1 MGFRIVIIN
10 SRCKLETRLNY
21 LVVRGE
27 KEKKIYINEINT
39 LIVQSTA
46 VSLTAALLSVLVENN
61 VKIIFCDE
69 KSNPQSEL
77 IPYYGAH
84 NTTKRYKWQFC
95 WGNDIKEKLWQQII
109 KQKIFNQSE
118 LLKRRGFDKEA
129 QALLQYAEDVREGDS
144 SNREGHAAKVY
155 FNCILPIGISRHGGG
170 FLNGC
175 LNYGY
180 ACLLSA
186 FNREIVAAG
195 LLTQLGIWHD
205 NEFNQR
211 RYIVSVAGKACE
223 EVFTGTSSMGSFS
236 DLDKVSQAIE
246 ADVRAL
252 ASQGFEYFDSTVL
265 DCPAYN
271 DALAKKVQSD
281 LQNYYDKAK
290 QLLIENKQ
298 LIETFVEKLKEKHY
312 LLHSEI
318 YKIYNAYIESL

>member
-69 KSNPQSEL
+69 KSNPQSEI

-205 NEFNQR
+205 NEFNQFNFSCDLMEPFR
-211 RYIVSVAGKACE
+211 PIVDEAALSLEEGDEQFKRKMANVLNFGVVVDGIHTTLDLAIQRNVRSVLSVLESGDISQ
-223 EVFTGTSSMGSFS
+223 FSFPREI
-236 DLDKVSQAIE
+236 VA
-246 ADVRAL
+246 
-252 ASQGFEYFDSTVL
+252 EYEL
-265 DCPAYN
+265 
-271 DALAKKVQSD
+271 
-281 LQNYYDKAK
+281 
-290 QLLIENKQ
+290 
-298 LIETFVEKLKEKHY
+298 
-312 LLHSEI
+312 
-318 YKIYNAYIESL
+318 

>member
-1 MGFRIVIIN
+1 MGFLIVIIN

-69 KSNPQSEL
+69 KSNPQSEI

-205 NEFNQR
+205 NEFNQFNFSCDLMEPFRPIVDEAALSLEEGDEQFKRKMANVLNFGVVVDGIHTTLDLAIR
-211 RYIVSVAGKACE
+211 RNVRSVLSVLESGDISQFSFPREIVA
-223 EVFTGTSSMGSFS
+223 
-236 DLDKVSQAIE
+236 
-246 ADVRAL
+246 
-252 ASQGFEYFDSTVL
+252 EYEL
-265 DCPAYN
+265 
-271 DALAKKVQSD
+271 
-281 LQNYYDKAK
+281 
-290 QLLIENKQ
+290 
-298 LIETFVEKLKEKHY
+298 
-312 LLHSEI
+312 
-318 YKIYNAYIESL
+318 

>member
-205 NEFNQR
+205 NEFNQFNFSCDLMEPFRPIVDEAALSLAEGDEQFKRKMANVLNFGVVVGGIHTTLDLAIR
-211 RYIVSVAGKACE
+211 RNVRSVLSVLESGDISQFSFPREIVA
-223 EVFTGTSSMGSFS
+223 
-236 DLDKVSQAIE
+236 
-246 ADVRAL
+246 
-252 ASQGFEYFDSTVL
+252 EYEL
-265 DCPAYN
+265 
-271 DALAKKVQSD
+271 
-281 LQNYYDKAK
+281 
-290 QLLIENKQ
+290 
-298 LIETFVEKLKEKHY
+298 
-312 LLHSEI
+312 
-318 YKIYNAYIESL
+318 

>member
-205 NEFNQR
+205 NEFNQFNFSCDLMEPFRPIVDEAALSLEEGDEHFKRKMANVLNFGVVVDGIHTTLDLAIR
-211 RYIVSVAGKACE
+211 RNVRSVLSVLESGDISQFSFPREIVA
-223 EVFTGTSSMGSFS
+223 
-236 DLDKVSQAIE
+236 
-246 ADVRAL
+246 
-252 ASQGFEYFDSTVL
+252 EYEL
-265 DCPAYN
+265 
-271 DALAKKVQSD
+271 
-281 LQNYYDKAK
+281 
-290 QLLIENKQ
+290 
-298 LIETFVEKLKEKHY
+298 
-312 LLHSEI
+312 
-318 YKIYNAYIESL
+318 

>member
-205 NEFNQR
+205 NEFNQFNFSCDLMEPFRPIVDEAALSLEEGGEQFKRKMANVLNFGVVVDGIHTTLDLAIR
-211 RYIVSVAGKACE
+211 RNVRSVLSVLESGDISQFSFPREIVA
-223 EVFTGTSSMGSFS
+223 
-236 DLDKVSQAIE
+236 
-246 ADVRAL
+246 
-252 ASQGFEYFDSTVL
+252 EYEL
-265 DCPAYN
+265 
-271 DALAKKVQSD
+271 
-281 LQNYYDKAK
+281 
-290 QLLIENKQ
+290 
-298 LIETFVEKLKEKHY
+298 
-312 LLHSEI
+312 
-318 YKIYNAYIESL
+318 

>member
-205 NEFNQR
+205 NEFNQFNFSCDLMEPFRPIVDEAALSLEEGDEQFKRKMANVLNFGVVVDGIHTTLDLAIR
-211 RYIVSVAGKACE
+211 RNVRSVLSVLESGDISQFSFPREIVA
-223 EVFTGTSSMGSFS
+223 
-236 DLDKVSQAIE
+236 
-246 ADVRAL
+246 
-252 ASQGFEYFDSTVL
+252 EYEL
-265 DCPAYN
+265 
-271 DALAKKVQSD
+271 
-281 LQNYYDKAK
+281 
-290 QLLIENKQ
+290 
-298 LIETFVEKLKEKHY
+298 
-312 LLHSEI
+312 
-318 YKIYNAYIESL
+318 

>member
-84 NTTKRYKWQFC
+84 STTTRYKWQFC

-186 FNREIVAAG
+186 FNRAIVAAG

-205 NEFNQR
+205 NEFNQFNFSCDLMEPFRPIVDEAALSLEEGDEQFKRKMANVLNFGVVVDGIHTTLDLAIR
-211 RYIVSVAGKACE
+211 RNVRSVLSVLESGDISQFSFPREIVA
-223 EVFTGTSSMGSFS
+223 
-236 DLDKVSQAIE
+236 
-246 ADVRAL
+246 
-252 ASQGFEYFDSTVL
+252 EYEL
-265 DCPAYN
+265 
-271 DALAKKVQSD
+271 
-281 LQNYYDKAK
+281 
-290 QLLIENKQ
+290 
-298 LIETFVEKLKEKHY
+298 
-312 LLHSEI
+312 
-318 YKIYNAYIESL
+318 

>member
-69 KSNPQSEL
+69 KSNPQSEI

-205 NEFNQR
+205 NEFNQFNFSCDLMEPFRPIVDEAALSLEEGDEQFKRKMANVLNFGVVVDGIHTTLDLAIR
-211 RYIVSVAGKACE
+211 RNVRSVLSVLESGDISQFSFPREIVA
-223 EVFTGTSSMGSFS
+223 
-236 DLDKVSQAIE
+236 
-246 ADVRAL
+246 
-252 ASQGFEYFDSTVL
+252 EYEL
-265 DCPAYN
+265 
-271 DALAKKVQSD
+271 
-281 LQNYYDKAK
+281 
-290 QLLIENKQ
+290 
-298 LIETFVEKLKEKHY
+298 
-312 LLHSEI
+312 
-318 YKIYNAYIESL
+318 

>member
-46 VSLTAALLSVLVENN
+46 VSMTAALLSVLVDNN

-69 KSNPQSEL
+69 KCNPQSEI

-84 NTTKRYKWQFC
+84 NTSKRYKWQFG
-95 WGNDIKEKLWQQII
+95 WGNDIKKKLWQQII
-109 KQKIFNQSE
+109 KQKIFNQSA
-118 LLKRRGFDKEA
+118 LLKRKGFEKEA
-129 QALLQYAEDVREGDS
+129 QALAQYAEEVREGDS

-155 FNCILPIGISRHGGG
+155 FNCILPADVSRHSGG

-195 LLTQLGIWHD
+195 FLTQIGIWHD
-205 NEFNQR
+205 NEFNEFNFSCDLMEPFRPIVDEAALSLEEGDEQFKRKMANVLNFGVVIDGIHTTLDLAIR
-211 RYIVSVAGKACE
+211 RNVRSVLSVLESGDISQFSFPREIVA
-223 EVFTGTSSMGSFS
+223 
-236 DLDKVSQAIE
+236 
-246 ADVRAL
+246 
-252 ASQGFEYFDSTVL
+252 EYEL
-265 DCPAYN
+265 
-271 DALAKKVQSD
+271 
-281 LQNYYDKAK
+281 
-290 QLLIENKQ
+290 
-298 LIETFVEKLKEKHY
+298 
-312 LLHSEI
+312 
-318 YKIYNAYIESL
+318 